1 MHTLIHF
8 VWAQFNTSTIHCV
21 PLASILVAITLCIVE
36 IWSMREKAEEKT
48 RRNFNHAIKV
58 VADVLQKEGSVE
70 LGKHLIDKVTESK
83 DDEN

>member
-1 MHTLIHF
+1 
-8 VWAQFNTSTIHCV
+8 
-21 PLASILVAITLCIVE
+21 
-36 IWSMREKAEEKT
+36 MREKAEEKT

-70 LGKHLIDKVTESK
+70 LGKHLIDKVTDSK